1 MKKRTVNVLGTKYTL
16 VEATPKEDEKLK
28 LGIDGYCDSSVHLC
42 VVDTMECDDL
52 DAKQN
57 LPEYKKQVTR
67 HELIHAFLHESG
79 LSGSSWAANEE
90 LVDWIAIQ
98 FPKLRDLFVAADCL

>member
-16 VEATPKEDEKLK
+16 VEATSR
-28 LGIDGYCDSSVHLC
+28 CDSSIHLC
-42 VVDTMECDDL
+42 VVDTMECEDP

-57 LPEYKKQVTR
+57 LPEYKKQVMR
-67 HELIHAFLHESG
+67 HELIHAFLHESE

-98 FPKLRDLFVAADCL
+98 FPKLRDLFIAVDCL